1 MSDTPAHSG
10 LSESEALSRLATH
23 GPNSLPT
30 DGSRS
35 LLGIIAGIATEP
47 MLLLLLFAS
56 VIYMVIGSFAEGAML
71 LAFAAFSIGLTIFQD
86 WRGENALKA
95 MRALGAPVA
104 TVVRGGVERRIPA
117 GEVVPGDLIV
127 IGEGER
133 VAADGTLVRA
143 TQLSIDESMLT
154 GESVPVSKRAA
165 AANRPAESAAPGGD
179 NQPFVYSG
187 TLAVRGHG
195 LAEVTSTGKST
206 QAGKIGASLATI
218 VQAQTPL
225 QQVTG
230 RLVRTFGILAAVI
243 CTILVLYYGLVLD
256 DWLQGL
262 LSGIALGMAML
273 PEEFPVVLTIF
284 LAIGAWRMAQV
295 KVLVRR
301 PAVVETLGAATVLCV
316 DKTGTITENRMRVR
330 VLDTGSRY
338 YHVLPEQPVPP
349 ELEELLRAAYFATRR
364 GGYDPMDTA
373 VQDLASERIEAELD
387 SDWGLAREYGLTP
400 ELLAISQLWRSG
412 DGSHFVATKGAPE
425 AVAELCKLD
434 PAERAA
440 IAERVHHLAG
450 QGLRVLGIA
459 AGEWSGAAP
468 PDDPHAFA
476 FRFLGLAGFEDP
488 VRSSVPAAMA
498 EAATA
503 GIAVKMI
510 TGDYPETA
518 RTIGQT
524 AGINHEGAVMTGPD
538 LNALDDAALSDAV
551 HDTGIFARV
560 MPEQKLLLVRAL
572 QARGETVAMT
582 GDGVNDAPALKAADI
597 GIAMGARGTD
607 VAREAAGIVLLDED
621 FSRIIT
627 AVRLGRRIF
636 DNLRKVIIYIAAM
649 HVPIAALAFLPL
661 VFGLPPAVFPLH
673 VVILE
678 MIIDSMC
685 SIAFEDTPEEPDIMR
700 RPPRPRLQAVAG
712 VPQVM
717 LGLVQGGLLAAAA
730 VGIYALALFWGAHED
745 VARAMT
751 IVTTVTGN
759 IALVRVNATHDPALL
774 RPGRAVQS
782 SYWLIA
788 AVAAAVVAAALLVPP
803 LRELFHFG
811 LPTPGQ
817 LAMAVGAGFAA
828 AILADVLKFIP
839 RVRRILGAPPA
850 HLLQRSGAR

>member
-1 MSDTPAHSG
+1 MNEGGPHRG
-10 LSESEALSRLATH
+10 LPESEARARRVTY
-23 GPNSLPT
+23 GPNRLPA
-30 DGSRS
+30 DRSRS
-35 LLGIIAGIATEP
+35 FFKVAWGIATEP
-47 MLLLLLFAS
+47 MLLLLLLAA
-56 VIYMVIGSFAEGAML
+56 VVYIAIGSIAEGLML
-71 LAFAAFSIGLTIFQD
+71 LAFAMFSIGLTIFQD

-95 MRALGAPVA
+95 MRELGAPSA
-104 TVVRGGVERRIPA
+104 SVVRDGVERRIPA
-117 GEVVPGDLIV
+117 SEVVPGDLIV

-133 VAADGTLVRA
+133 IAADGWLVKA
-143 TQLSIDESMLT
+143 SQLAVDESLLT
-154 GESVPVSKRAA
+154 GESVPVNKQAA
-165 AANRPAESAAPGGD
+165 AASPESMPAPGGD

-195 LAEVTSTGKST
+195 LAEVSGTGTHT
-206 QAGKIGASLATI
+206 QAGRIGASLATI
-218 VQAQTPL
+218 IQAQTPL

-230 RLVRTFGILAAVI
+230 RLVRTFGAISIAV
-243 CTILVLYYGLVLD
+243 CTALVLYYGLALG

-295 KVLVRR
+295 KVLTRR
-301 PAVVETLGAATVLCV
+301 PAVIETLGAATVLCV

-330 VLDTGSRY
+330 VLDSGTERLTVQPG
-338 YHVLPEQPVPP
+338 QPVPSGFAGL
-349 ELEELLRAAYFATRR
+349 LEAAYLATRR
-364 GGYDPMDTA
+364 ASYDPMDAA
-373 VQDLASERIEAELD
+373 VLDLVPDRVEAVLD
-387 SDWGLAREYGLTP
+387 DDWGLAREYGLTP
-400 ELLAISQLWRSG
+400 ELLAVSQLWRDAG
-412 DGSHFVATKGAPE
+412 GRYCVATKGAPE
-425 AVAELCKLD
+425 AVAELCHLD
-434 PAERAA
+434 ADERERLAG
-440 IAERVHHLAG
+440 RVHDLAG

-459 AGEWSGAAP
+459 SGEWAGDAP
-468 PDDPHAFA
+468 PEDPHAFA

-488 VRSSVPAAMA
+488 VRASVPAAMA

-518 RTIGQT
+518 RTIGHA
-524 AGINHEGAVMTGPD
+524 AGIDHQGAVLTGS
-538 LNALDDAALSDAV
+538 ALGRLDEDALSRAV

-661 VFGLPPAVFPLH
+661 LFGLPPAVYPLH

-685 SIAFEDTPEEPDIMR
+685 SLTFEATPEEPDIMR
-700 RPPRPRLQAVAG
+700 RPPRPRRQPVAG
-712 VPQVM
+712 FPQVL
-717 LGLVQGGLLAAAA
+717 LGLIQGSLLAAAA
-730 VGIYALALFWGAHED
+730 VGIYAGALASGVPED
-745 VARAMT
+745 VARAMA
-751 IVTTVTGN
+751 IIATVTGN
-759 IALVRVNATHDPALL
+759 IVLVRVNATHDPGLL
-774 RPGRAVQS
+774 LLGRAVQPTF
-782 SYWLIA
+782 WLIA
-788 AVAAAVVAAALLVPP
+788 AVAVAVVAAAVLVPQ
-803 LRELFHFG
+803 LRGLFQFG
-811 LPTPGQ
+811 LPTLPQ
-817 LAMAVGAGFAA
+817 LALAIGAGLAA
-828 AILADVLKFIP
+828 AIVADILKFVP
-839 RVRRILGAPPA
+839 RVRRILGAPPRQIMERRVA
-850 HLLQRSGAR
+850 

>member
-1 MSDTPAHSG
+1 MTDSPKHSG
-10 LSESEALSRLATH
+10 LTESEARTRLATY
-23 GPNSLPT
+23 GPNALPSE
-30 DGSRS
+30 GSRS
-35 LLGIIAGIATEP
+35 FARIVIGIFSEP
-47 MLLLLLFAS
+47 MLLLLILAAA
-56 VIYMVIGSFAEGAML
+56 IYLVIGSFAEGVML
-71 LAFAAFSIGLTIFQD
+71 LFFALFSIGLTVFQD

-104 TVVRGGVERRIPA
+104 TVVREGVERRIPA
-117 GEVVPGDLIV
+117 GEVVPGDLVV

-133 VAADGTLVRA
+133 IAADGTLVRA
-143 TQLSIDESMLT
+143 TQLSVDESLLT
-154 GESVPVSKRAA
+154 GESVPVSKRASVT
-165 AANRPAESAAPGGD
+165 RSVEFTAPGGD

-218 VQAQTPL
+218 VQSQTPL

-230 RLVRTFGILAAVI
+230 RLVRTFGIISIVI
-243 CTILVLYYGLVLD
+243 CSALVIYYGLVMH

-295 KVLVRR
+295 KVLTRR
-301 PAVVETLGAATVLCV
+301 PAVIETLGAATVLCV
-316 DKTGTITENRMRVR
+316 DKTGTITENRMQVH
-330 VLDTGSRY
+330 VLDTGTQTYKMS
-338 YHVLPEQPVPP
+338 PEAPVPP
-349 ELEELLRAAYFATRR
+349 ECRELLRAAYFATRR
-364 GGYDPMDTA
+364 GGYDPMDAA
-373 VQDLASERIEAELD
+373 VQDLAPEQIVSELD

-400 ELLAISQLWRSG
+400 ELLAISQLWHN
-412 DGSHFVATKGAPE
+412 DGGGFYVATKGAPE
-425 AVAELCKLD
+425 AVAELCHLD
-434 PAERAA
+434 AAQRAPIAERAHRMA
-440 IAERVHHLAG
+440 A
-450 QGLRVLGIA
+450 QGLRVLGVA
-459 AGEWSGAAP
+459 AGEWSGTAP

-488 VRSSVPAAMA
+488 IRASVPAAMA

-518 RTIGQT
+518 RTIGQA
-524 AGINHEGAVMTGPD
+524 AGIDHQGAVITGSD
-538 LNALDDAALSDAV
+538 LDKLDDSRLSDAV

-661 VFGLPPAVFPLH
+661 LFGLPPAVYPLH

-685 SIAFEDTPEEPDIMR
+685 SIAFEATPEEPDIMR
-700 RPPRPRLQAVAG
+700 RPPRPRLQPVAG
-712 VPQVM
+712 FPQMM
-717 LGLVQGGLLAAAA
+717 LGLGQGALLAAAA
-730 VGIYALALFWGAHED
+730 VGIYVFALGAGVDED

-751 IVTTVTGN
+751 LVATITGN
-759 IALVRVNATHDPALL
+759 IALVRVNATHDPALFL
-774 RPGRAVQS
+774 PGRAVQPS
-782 SYWLIA
+782 FWLIA
-788 AVAAAVVAAALLVPP
+788 TAAAAVLAAALLIPQ
-803 LRELFHFG
+803 LREMFLFA
-811 LPTPGQ
+811 LPTPVQ
-817 LAMAVGAGFAA
+817 LGIAIGAGLAA
-828 AILADVLKFIP
+828 AVLADLLKFIP
-839 RVRRILGAPPA
+839 AIRRILGAPP
-850 HLLQRSGAR
+850 RRPTAR